1 MTKTPFKKTLKWG
14 VATGRDF
21 ETDEP
26 IAIPVIAD
34 RNDAISLA
42 ELVYRAIDRGR
53 IAGPK
58 LTAAQPIAD
67 ALCDEIGAT
76 LVSGRGVKFGEYFYV
91 RNYLTGKVNGRGA
104 ELTGENTIST
114 RLIAGPELKLERTD
128 FKWEFAGGDTGMPS
142 ISQILADMDGAK
154 KDEIVKTK
162 AFYVYGENIDVRGE
176 SRVTLTWG
184 EGEEAT
190 TINIAPTMTGPN
202 QLKFAWPAALADVA
216 AGTKLTLEVK
226 IVDDETGL
234 VRSKSHEATLVAAP

>member
-162 AFYVYGENIDVRGE
+162 AFYVYGENIDVRGKTG
-176 SRVTLTWG
+176 SSFNTQ
-184 EGEEAT
+184 
-190 TINIAPTMTGPN
+190 TMTSGPTFSIDGLLTIPN
-202 QLKFAWPAALADVA
+202 RNHNLGTPVSGAAVSAAVSA
-216 AGTKLTLEVK
+216 AGISVYA
-226 IVDDETGL
+226 VPSA
-234 VRSKSHEATLVAAP
+234 R